1 MTTGKQRNK
10 APTVADVAREA
21 QVSKAQA
28 ARALGGYGSV
38 SDEVMARV
46 TTAAEKLAYRP
57 NELARSMN
65 TGKSNTLG
73 VIVGDIENPHF
84 GLALRGISDVA
95 RQAGFHLLLSNS
107 DETLAVEQ
115 DAVRVM
121 LDKQVDGI
129 IIAPCC
135 SIAGENRH
143 LAQIIADGRAL
154 KLFDRS
160 VADLEVEAIVIDFTA
175 SAKQATLALLEAGHR
190 QIAYLTSM
198 TLSKPFTRSAE
209 LGLTPVAQRVAGMEQ
224 AFAER
229 DVPFIAEL
237 ICGSASSERAIAGIV
252 ERLFASSRPPSAIIA
267 SDSVIAMSLLR
278 ELSHRGLRV
287 PQDVS
292 FVMFDNF
299 PWTEIVTPPLSVIA
313 QPVYEMGR
321 EAARR
326 IICELRGEPAG
337 PMPPFAAEFV
347 ARKSIAKIVVAR

>member
-1 MTTGKQRNK
+1 MTIGKLRNK

-21 QVSKAQA
+21 RVSKAQA

-46 TTAAEKLAYRP
+46 TAAAEKLAYRP

-121 LDKQVDGI
+121 LDKQVDGV
-129 IIAPCC
+129 IIAPCS
-135 SIAGENRH
+135 SIAGDNRH
-143 LAQIIADGRAL
+143 LAQIVADGRAL
-154 KLFDRS
+154 KLFDRA
-160 VADLEVEAIVIDFTA
+160 VPDLDVEAIVIDFTA

-190 QIAYLTSM
+190 RVAYLTSM
-198 TLSKPFTRSAE
+198 TFSKPFTRAEE

-229 DVPFIAEL
+229 GVPLIAEL
-237 ICGSASSERAIAGIV
+237 ICDSASGEREIAEIV
-252 ERLFASSRPPSAIIA
+252 DRLFNGSQPPSAMIA

-278 ELSHRGLRV
+278 ELGHRGLRV
-287 PQDVS
+287 PDDVS

-313 QPVYEMGR
+313 QPVYDMGR

-326 IICELRGEPAG
+326 IICELRGEAAG
-337 PMPPFAAEFV
+337 PMPTFAAEFI
-347 ARKSIAKIVVAR
+347 ARRSIAKIDA